1 MYLHDVLDSVK
12 EEPNVL
18 KRLSDTIIKYA
29 NMSDKEL
36 QEQIEGIDQDLKQIE
51 QKKQFIIDVYNS
63 RDVSRLV
70 SISDD
75 GKTITTIT
83 EPKIIIEDE
92 GLKEKILSQLYFQE
106 KNVSKERFGASARKI
121 CESIE
126 QDNELSFGKTTPT
139 VLDRK
144 KKFSA
149 MKVTARD
156 EGYMILNSLDECESG
171 ENIPLRAVE
180 IKNGEM
186 ISFQDLKSIYQ
197 KCAIDFKDK
206 EWTQLY
212 IKDRE
217 SGKEITDPQLVK
229 MAKFA
234 SVWVGA
240 AGTKWM
246 ADEELHGITYAFN
259 EPSERLYNR
268 LGELVGKYMTDNGM
282 IDTQAIYE
290 ELSQDQYKHSE
301 EIIRNILSNPANMS
315 IVYEFYKMQN
325 TEAKMETK
333 LSKTSNEFVLGHT
346 AEDFTNATVDEI
358 LEAIPD
364 LDSTDARGQAQE
376 KTTSPIQQQL
386 QPDMVTLPNG
396 VQIPK
401 KQYDEEVMH
410 TKANKKLDI
419 KTVKED
425 IVHDKIAES
434 EKQEQTTDMAE
445 ANMVKKI
452 KQKMYSG
459 ELLTEEEKAYYEKN
473 MKQRKDAQLIY
484 QNQLRPRKDN
494 GLEI

>member
-1 MYLHDVLDSVK
+1 MLDSVK
-12 EEPNVL
+12 DEPNVL
-18 KRLSDTIIKYA
+18 KKLSDTIIKYA

-36 QEQIEGIDQDLKQIE
+36 QEQIEGIDKDLKRTE

-63 RDVSRLV
+63 KDVSKLV
-70 SISDD
+70 IISDD
-75 GKTITTIT
+75 GKTMTTLT
-83 EPKIIIEDE
+83 EPQIVIEDE
-92 GLKEKILSQLYFQE
+92 GVKEKIFSQLYFQE
-106 KNVSKERFGASARKI
+106 KGASKERFGDSARKI
-121 CESIE
+121 CENIE

-139 VLDRK
+139 ALDRMK
-144 KKFSA
+144 IFSA
-149 MKVTARD
+149 MKVTARE

-171 ENIPLRAVE
+171 ENISLRAVE
-180 IKNGEM
+180 IKNGET
-186 ISFQDLKSIYQ
+186 ISIQDLKSIYQ
-197 KCAIDFKDK
+197 KCTIDFKDK

-212 IKDRE
+212 VKDRE
-217 SGKEITDPQLVK
+217 TGKEITDPQLVK

-246 ADEELHGITYAFN
+246 TDEELHGITYAFN
-259 EPSERLYNR
+259 EPSERLYNK

-290 ELSQDQYKHSE
+290 ELSKDQYKHSE
-301 EIIRNILSNPANMS
+301 EIIRTILSNPANMS

-364 LDSTDARGQAQE
+364 LDSTDSRGYGQDE
-376 KTTSPIQQQL
+376 TTNPSQQS

-396 VQIPK
+396 VKIPR
-401 KQYDEEVMH
+401 KQYDEEVMP

-419 KTVKED
+419 KTVKKD
-425 IVHDKIAES
+425 IVDEKITES
-434 EKQEQTTDMAE
+434 EAQEQTTDMAE
-445 ANMVKKI
+445 DKMVRKI

-459 ELLTEEEKAYYEKN
+459 ELLTEEEKVYYERN
-473 MKQRKDAQLIY
+473 MKQRKDAQLMY
-484 QNQLRPRKDN
+484 QNRLIPRKDN
-494 GLEI
+494 GLEM